1 MRATRHLHGAIASV
15 ILIVGVASTCAADV
29 SASAPTATALVP
41 VAMPSPIEFLKKHD
55 IAVQAILTASD
66 TLSAAQR
73 ASVKEQINAIFDFDE
88 LSRLSLG
95 EHWVTRTEGERTKFV
110 EVYGGIIEEQNFD
123 TFAKHYRDGNIVYES
138 EEVAGD
144 KAVVA
149 ATLPL
154 KRENVPISYLMH
166 RSDSAWK
173 VYDLVIDGTST
184 AATNRKANSR
194 RIAKHSYEWLVERLE
209 KQLVKVQGK

>member
-1 MRATRHLHGAIASV
+1 MRATRHLLGAVASV
-15 ILIVGVASTCAADV
+15 ILIACAASTCVADT
-29 SASAPTATALVP
+29 TATTPAPLAASGAV
-41 VAMPSPIEFLKKHD
+41 PSPIAFLKKHD
-55 IAVQAILTASD
+55 VAVQAILAASD
-66 TLSAAQR
+66 TLSAAQK

-123 TFAKHYRDGNIVYES
+123 TFAKHYRDGNIIYES
-138 EEVAGD
+138 EEVTGD
-144 KAVVA
+144 KAIVA

-154 KRENVPISYLMH
+154 ERENVAISYLMH
-166 RSDSAWK
+166 RSDGAWK

-209 KQLVKVQGK
+209 KQLAKVQAK